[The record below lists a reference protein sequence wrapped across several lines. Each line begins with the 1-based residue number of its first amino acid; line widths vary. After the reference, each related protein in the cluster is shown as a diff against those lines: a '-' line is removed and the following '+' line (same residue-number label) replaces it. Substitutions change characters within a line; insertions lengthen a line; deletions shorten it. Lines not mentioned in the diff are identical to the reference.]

1 MVFWWTGR
9 GYLALL
15 SLIGAYGVFGAIMSY
30 SMGEDAFDRFP
41 WLWGIA
47 LLSAAA
53 TWYLGCRVN
62 GRSLRIE
69 SPRHLRSRLFYNA
82 QHRFL

>member
-1 MVFWWTGR
+1 MVFWWSGR

-15 SLIGAYGVFGAIMSY
+15 SLIGAYGVFGAIISY

-41 WLWGIA
+41 WLWGIGA
-47 LLSAAA
+47 ILSAAA

-62 GRSLRIE
+62 GRSLR
-69 SPRHLRSRLFYNA
+69 P
-82 QHRFL
+82 